1 MGFAKQSFA
10 PKWVPKLELGNQK
23 TNAANDLCQPCYQ
36 FTTLE
41 NFADH

>member
-23 TNAANDLCQPCYQ
+23 KPALPNAANDLCQP
-36 FTTLE
+36 
-41 NFADH
+41 

>member
-23 TNAANDLCQPCYQ
+23 KPATTNAADGLCQACY
-36 FTTLE
+36 
-41 NFADH
+41 

>member
-23 TNAANDLCQPCYQ
+23 TNAANDLSQPWYY
-36 FTTLE
+36 FTTMK
-41 NFADH
+41 NFADY

>member
-23 TNAANDLCQPCYQ
+23 TDAANDLAN
-36 FTTLE
+36 L
-41 NFADH
+41 DISLLL